1 MVEVPRLDALPPE
14 AAGDRRTLVERGVVS
29 LAAVPL
35 MVAGAVVGALGFSRL
50 HHERAWPDELMARLR
65 LLADIF
71 ANVLALR
78 RADSAVRQSEERR
91 RHAEEEARR
100 QRDELAHALRVA
112 TLGELT
118 ASFAH
123 EINQP
128 LAAIMTN
135 AAATRRLLASEGK
148 TGDVDAA
155 LSDISADARRASQT
169 IRRLRALFLKEH
181 GERAVVD
188 VNTLIEDMLA
198 LLRSD
203 LQSKHVAVSFK
214 PLDTLLAVL
223 GDPIQLRQVVL
234 NVVVNAAEAIALTTD
249 GGPREIAIETF
260 RSAPERVAIVIR
272 DSGVGAEEPALE
284 HMFEHFVSTKP
295 QGLGMG
301 LAISRSI
308 VEAHGGRIW
317 ATRNEDRGLTF
328 HIELPHD
335 DARA

>member
-1 MVEVPRLDALPPE
+1 
-14 AAGDRRTLVERGVVS
+14 
-29 LAAVPL
+29 
-35 MVAGAVVGALGFSRL
+35 
-50 HHERAWPDELMARLR
+50 
-65 LLADIF
+65 
-71 ANVLALR
+71 
-78 RADSAVRQSEERR
+78 
-91 RHAEEEARR
+91 
-100 QRDELAHALRVA
+100 
-112 TLGELT
+112 
-118 ASFAH
+118 
-123 EINQP
+123 
-128 LAAIMTN
+128 MTN